1 VKVTRFSKKCAKAIA
16 DLDSHVSLISED
28 PSPDNIHDVRTAI
41 RRVEAALELL
51 PKKVRQQRRI
61 RKYLYACRKLFK
73 STSPVR
79 DIDIVYS
86 NLFNYESDP
95 NVKRALAKIQI
106 ERSHMLHRCAIY
118 AKNLTKTKTPKISKK
133 GLSSKT
139 IAKRRKRIVTKIQA
153 KLQEGLPIV
162 LKDFRKIDELHDI
175 RKQCKLLR
183 YTLEIL
189 PSKNDDKLEGQME
202 KWQTLLGGIRDIDV
216 TEHFV
221 DERGLSE
228 ELEGAIVNLK
238 ISRDGMLR
246 SFIRSAKTDGISIPS
261 S

>member
-1 VKVTRFSKKCAKAIA
+1 
-16 DLDSHVSLISED
+16 
-28 PSPDNIHDVRTAI
+28 
-41 RRVEAALELL
+41 
-51 PKKVRQQRRI
+51 
-61 RKYLYACRKLFK
+61 
-73 STSPVR
+73 
-79 DIDIVYS
+79 
-86 NLFNYESDP
+86 
-95 NVKRALAKIQI
+95 
-106 ERSHMLHRCAIY
+106 MLHRCAIY